1 MVICRR
7 YGDCPPDGDMS
18 DYLHTLCRLVETPI
32 DAIAPAHRR
41 VLESPQQY
49 LRPLILYRRGREQK
63 VIDGLT

>member
-1 MVICRR
+1 
-7 YGDCPPDGDMS
+7 MS

-49 LRPLILYRRGREQK
+49 LRPLIVYRRGREQK